1 MHVSVCD
8 QYMSGLAFARYMIAL
23 KFLVVSSNDQSPLQ
37 KNIQNQDLNFT
48 VSKLLVVTPES
59 TSEFNWRIIAQELD
73 VSTLASYNCVEIW
86 HLGG

>member
-1 MHVSVCD
+1 
-8 QYMSGLAFARYMIAL
+8 MSGLAFARYMIAL

-73 VSTLASYNCVEIW
+73 VSTSPL
-86 HLGG
+86 